1 MPDLANFVSMSLMAS
16 TMSSELLED
25 SPLIFSLIVGSSLA
39 VGVVTSGEMRS
50 RRPLLL
56 YGRNKSSCYC
66 KNV

>member
-1 MPDLANFVSMSLMAS
+1 MPDLANFVSISLMAS

-50 RRPLLL
+50 RRPLW
-56 YGRNKSSCYC
+56 
-66 KNV
+66 